1 MIGARGDILDQG
13 VHELGPLIA
22 RKLDGGDGN
31 DELGG
36 RLGGTTIL
44 GGEGLE
50 SHVLDLGLDRGSDL
64 LNPSPLYLAQGNQ
77 ISGGE
82 SVLQG
87 KTCGGSNMGLRGFV
101 CQFLAEGS
109 EITSLRDISN
119 PVPSHIDMTHDSK
132 REKKKEKKRRRRRTY
147 KVGLGSVEELLFG
160 VGTCRRI
167 WRTRGKNIRSA
178 RVTIHE

>member
-1 MIGARGDILDQG
+1 MIGARGDVLDQG

-119 PVPSHIDMTHDSK
+119 PVPSHNDMTHDSK
-132 REKKKEKKRRRRRTY
+132 REKKRKKEEKK
-147 KVGLGSVEELLFG
+147 KK
-160 VGTCRRI
+160 
-167 WRTRGKNIRSA
+167 KNIQSRPGKRGGAAVRRWNVSSHLENEGKKHPISEGYN
-178 RVTIHE
+178 R